1 MFKEDS
7 SKPSLPADVL
17 WGSFVTH
24 SWRNECLT
32 NEPERTSRGGYSKPS
47 KSCVLIRIIMIMIIT
62 MIIIIVIIILII
74 IINGK
79 VMTKKSSKLSL

>member
-7 SKPSLPADVL
+7 SKPSLPADVQKL
-17 WGSFVTH
+17 CFNKDNNDNDH
-24 SWRNECLT
+24 NDDDNNR
-32 NEPERTSRGGYSKPS
+32 
-47 KSCVLIRIIMIMIIT
+47 
-62 MIIIIVIIILII
+62 IIILII

>member
-32 NEPERTSRGGYSKPS
+32 NEPQRTSAGRLQQAIQKLCFNKDNNDNDKCKMQRSVYDVHVHCRPLSKY
-47 KSCVLIRIIMIMIIT
+47 KWIK
-62 MIIIIVIIILII
+62 
-74 IINGK
+74 NK
-79 VMTKKSSKLSL
+79 

>member
-32 NEPERTSRGGYSKPS
+32 NEPQRTSAGRLQQAIQKLCFN
-47 KSCVLIRIIMIMIIT
+47 KDNNDNDHNDDDNNR
-62 MIIIIVIIILII
+62 IIILII

>member
-32 NEPERTSRGGYSKPS
+32 NEPQWTSAGRLQQAIQKLCFNKDNNDNDHNDDDNNSNNNINNNNKWKGNDKE
-47 KSCVLIRIIMIMIIT
+47 
-62 MIIIIVIIILII
+62 VI
-74 IINGK
+74 
-79 VMTKKSSKLSL
+79 

>member
-17 WGSFVTH
+17 WGFFVTH

-32 NEPERTSRGGYSKPS
+32 NEPQRTSAGRLQQAIQKLCFNKDNNDNDHNDDYNNSNNNINNNNKWKGNDKE
-47 KSCVLIRIIMIMIIT
+47 
-62 MIIIIVIIILII
+62 VI
-74 IINGK
+74 
-79 VMTKKSSKLSL
+79 